1 MTRRILLTVLG
12 GAVALLLAIQ
22 LVPYRAYNPPVTR
35 EPVWDSPQT
44 EALARRACFDCH
56 SNETKWPWYSRVAPV
71 SWLVADH
78 VKDGRKNLNF
88 STWPVL
94 DPGAESH
101 LLHEIEE
108 VIEGGEMPLK
118 SYLLG
123 HPEARLSDAEKNM
136 ILRWAGSGD

>member
-1 MTRRILLTVLG
+1 MNVKKVLMGG
-12 GAVALLLAIQ
+12 GATLLLLFVAVQ
-22 LVPYRAYNPPVTR
+22 FVPVDRTNPPVTTR
-35 EPVWDSPQT
+35 ARVPSDVEP
-44 EALARRACFDCH
+44 LLRRACFDCH

>member
-1 MTRRILLTVLG
+1 MNVKKVLMGG
-12 GAVALLLAIQ
+12 GATLLLLFVAVQ
-22 LVPYRAYNPPVTR
+22 FVPVDRTNPPVTTR
-35 EPVWDSPQT
+35 ARVPSDVDP
-44 EALARRACFDCH
+44 LLRRACFDCH

-108 VIEGGEMPLK
+108 VIEEGEMPLK